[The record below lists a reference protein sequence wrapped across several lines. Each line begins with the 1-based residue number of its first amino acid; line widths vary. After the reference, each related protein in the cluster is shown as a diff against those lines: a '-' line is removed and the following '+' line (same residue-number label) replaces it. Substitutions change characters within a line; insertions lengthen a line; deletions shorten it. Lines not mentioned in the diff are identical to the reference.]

1 MLNRY
6 SKSLMNASQVGP
18 ERGDR
23 RMRSGT
29 TVSREHVFDCC
40 GNCEIHGFAL
50 LVTQTGNARATIE
63 VMATPQVLI
72 LQHVPWERPGRIL
85 SNLEDIGLETVTM
98 NIVDKKKPDLPD
110 FGELAGVVIM
120 GGPMGALD
128 YDKYPGLKA
137 EAKLARAAV
146 ASGKPILGVC
156 LGHQII
162 ATALGAQLR
171 KGDAPEIGFAPIKR
185 VDKHDFFSMW
195 DKQLTVLHWH
205 NDVVGLPAE
214 GQLLSRSSSTKV
226 QAFRLGSALGMQFH
240 LEVCGS
246 LLDEW
251 LDEPS
256 MVKDLKA
263 AGGSK
268 SRLREQF
275 AQYDQLLQPLAEQVF
290 SGFAA
295 RCNSY
300 AQTLN
305 K

>member
-1 MLNRY
+1 
-6 SKSLMNASQVGP
+6 
-18 ERGDR
+18 
-23 RMRSGT
+23 MRSGT
-29 TVSREHVFDCC
+29 TVSREHVFDRC
-40 GNCEIHGFAL
+40 GNCEIHEFAL

-214 GQLLSRSSSTKV
+214 GQLLSCSSSTKV

-268 SRLREQF
+268 SQLREQF

>member
-29 TVSREHVFDCC
+29 TVSREYVFDRC

-50 LVTQTGNARATIE
+50 PVTQTGNARATIE

-268 SRLREQF
+268 SQLREQF